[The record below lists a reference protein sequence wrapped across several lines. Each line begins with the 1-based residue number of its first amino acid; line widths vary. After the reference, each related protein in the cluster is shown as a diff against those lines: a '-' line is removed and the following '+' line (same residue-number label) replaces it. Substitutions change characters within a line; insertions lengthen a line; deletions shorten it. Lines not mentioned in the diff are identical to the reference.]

1 MIQGIYISAGGMIAS
16 EQRQSVYANN
26 VANASTAGY
35 KALTPVQ
42 LGFYPIFRK
51 LGENYQFFVPKS
63 APGGGVKVVETF
75 PDLSLGPLKQT
86 DNPLNVAIQGP
97 GYFVLQTP
105 NGERFT
111 KAGDFTLDSESYLCS
126 PQGYRVLGTNGQP
139 IQIQG
144 TIINIATDG
153 NVTVDGVPVGQIR
166 CVEFSNPE
174 RLMREGENLYS
185 ASSEVLQ
192 GMQNATRSSL
202 RQNYLEWSNTKIP
215 VEMIRLTLGL
225 RAYEANQRVISAIDE
240 SIGRLIEQVG
250 LAG

>member
-1 MIQGIYISAGGMIAS
+1 MIPGLYISAGGMIAA

-42 LGFYPIFRK
+42 LGFYPLFQK
-51 LGENYQFFVPKS
+51 AGESYHVYVPKT

-86 DNPLNVAIQGP
+86 GNPLNIAIQGP
-97 GYFVLQTP
+97 GYIVIQSSS
-105 NGERFT
+105 GERFT
-111 KAGDFTLDSESYLCS
+111 RAGDLTLDAEGYLS
-126 PQGYRVLGTNGQP
+126 TPQGYRVLGTNGQP

-144 TIINIATDG
+144 TEINISSDG
-153 NVTVDGVPVGQIR
+153 NVTVDGVPAGQIR
-166 CVEFSNPE
+166 CVEFKNPE
-174 RLMREGENLYS
+174 RLTREGENLYS
-185 ASSEVLQ
+185 ASQEIQ
-192 GMQNATRSSL
+192 RGMQPATKSAL
-202 RQNYLEWSNTKIP
+202 RQGYLEWSNTKIP
-215 VEMIRLTLGL
+215 TEMIRVTLGL

-240 SIGRLIEQVG
+240 SIGRLIDQVG

>member
-1 MIQGIYISAGGMIAS
+1 MIPGIYISAGGMIAS

-26 VANASTAGY
+26 VANSSTAGY

-42 LGFYPIFRK
+42 LGFYPLFRK
-51 LGENYQFFVPKS
+51 VGENYHVYVPKS

-86 DNPLNVAIQGP
+86 GNPLNIAIQGP

-105 NGERFT
+105 SGERFT
-111 KAGDFTLDSESYLCS
+111 RAGDLTLDSGGYLS
-126 PQGYRVLGTNGQP
+126 TPQGYQVLGTNGQP

-144 TIINIATDG
+144 TEINISTDG
-153 NVTVDGVPVGQIR
+153 NITVDGVPAGQIR
-166 CVEFSNPE
+166 CVEFTSPE
-174 RLMREGENLYS
+174 RLKREGENLYS
-185 ASSEVLQ
+185 ASPEIQ
-192 GMQNATRSSL
+192 RGMKPASRSAL
-202 RQNYLEWSNTKIP
+202 RQGYLEWSNTKIP
-215 VEMIRLTLGL
+215 TEMVRLTLGL

-240 SIGRLIEQVG
+240 SIGRLIDQVG